1 MFKKKGEKKK
11 GEAKRKESTG
21 GLKERRRSV
30 EEMDAIGL
38 QQPPMGLDAF
48 DGMRAQELQKPPDQ
62 LELTEQELKKEHTRI
77 LTANNP
83 HAPDNIVR
91 FSFKEAEFRQTA
103 AVDQLAVHFSLNGN
117 LIHID
122 SDEARR
128 QKSRQEVAKN
138 ASKKSQGT
146 GNDSDSDDS
155 EDEAGET
162 HDQAVGGD
170 EEESGD
176 VLRNQFNFSERAA
189 QTFNNPYRHRED
201 QTEPPPRDDFSAT
214 VNQWEIFDAYQADQA
229 RIEREKEKA
238 AKKSTRGQGDD
249 RSALLAKKRAALELE
264 KQMNSSDDLT
274 KIFRAAKIIERMVSQ
289 NTSSDIADDFKYFDD
304 EADEFRD
311 AGRGTLLP
319 LWQFKVNDIPFP
331 NLDASKKLAVT
342 SSTWSKNYIDL
353 FAAGYG
359 SFNFAKQTHGALVLW
374 SCKNHNHPE
383 YHYTTDSGVMSID
396 IHPEHENY
404 IAVGLYN
411 GDVAVFN
418 LKSSATGPE
427 FISNAASGGKHNDP
441 VWQVKWQ
448 PDNLDGL
455 MNFCSISGDGN
466 ISNWVLVKNELM
478 YTNVVGLKNVSCLA
492 DLEDPLV
499 THSLASG
506 TSIAFHPQ
514 DTNLFLAGTEEGKVY
529 KCSQSYRS
537 RYLDIT
543 ESHHMTVEA
552 ISWSPF
558 HPDVFMTCSQ
568 DWFLKIWDHK
578 HPKQPLFVFELGAA
592 VGCCAWASHSATV
605 FAAVTNDGKV
615 HIFDIASNKY
625 EALASQVI
633 TPKKKTRLTSVSFNP
648 TEPILMAGDDRG
660 TITTLKLSPNL
671 RKIPKQKKGVTY
683 KLDSE
688 VEKQK
693 LEKIVELVRTK

>member
-1 MFKKKGEKKK
+1 MKMPKFKKKGEKKGDK
-11 GEAKRKESTG
+11 VKRKESKGTIQEAADSDG
-21 GLKERRRSV
+21 P
-30 EEMDAIGL
+30 A
-38 QQPPMGLDAF
+38 MGLDAF
-48 DGMRAQELQKPPDQ
+48 DGMRVQELQRPPDQ

-77 LTANNP
+77 LTATNP

-117 LIHID
+117 LIHVE

-128 QKSRQEVAKN
+128 QNARLEAKRNAKKQSKS
-138 ASKKSQGT
+138 T
-146 GNDSDSDDS
+146 GNDSDSEDSDD
-155 EDEAGET
+155 EENET
-162 HDQAVGGD
+162 HDAAVGG
-170 EEESGD
+170 EEEDSGD

-201 QTEPPPRDDFSAT
+201 QTEPPPRDDFSASA
-214 VNQWEIFDAYQADQA
+214 NQWEIFDAYQADQA

-238 AKKSTRGQGDD
+238 AKKTTRGQSDD
-249 RSALLAKKRAALELE
+249 RGALLAKKRAALELE

-274 KIFRAAKIIERMVSQ
+274 RIYRAAKIIERMVSQ

-304 EADEFRD
+304 EADEFRE
-311 AGRGTLLP
+311 GQKGTLLP
-319 LWQFKVNDIPFP
+319 LWQFKVGDLPFAAE
-331 NLDASKKLAVT
+331 ASKKLAVT
-342 SSTWSKNYIDL
+342 SSTWSKKYTDL

-359 SFNFAKQTHGALVLW
+359 SFNFAKQSHGALVLW

-383 YHYTTDSGVMSID
+383 YHYLTESGVMSID
-396 IHPEHENY
+396 IHPDHENY
-404 IAVGLYN
+404 ICVGLYN

-418 LKSSATGPE
+418 LKGNKSGPE
-427 FISNAASGGKHNDP
+427 FVSNSASGGKHNDP

-466 ISNWVLVKNELM
+466 ISNWVLVKSELM
-478 YTNVVGLKNVSCLA
+478 FTNVVGLKNVNSLA
-492 DLEDPLV
+492 DLEDPLA
-499 THSLASG
+499 THPLASG

-514 DTNLFLAGTEEGKVY
+514 DTNLFLAGTEEGKIY

-543 ESHHMTVEA
+543 EGHHMTVEA
-552 ISWSPF
+552 IAWSPF

-568 DWFLKIWDHK
+568 DWFVKIWDHK

-592 VGCCAWASHSATV
+592 VGCCTWASHSATV
-605 FAAVTNDGKV
+605 FAAITNDGKV
-615 HIFDIASNKY
+615 HIFDVSMNKY

-633 TPKKKTRLTSVSFNP
+633 TPKKKTKLTSVQFNP

-660 TITTLKLSPNL
+660 NITTLKLSPNL
-671 RKIPKQKKGVTY
+671 RKIPKQKKGVVY
-683 KLDSE
+683 KLDPE